1 MVTPLKATRVG
12 VGKRYLNNT
21 TQVVGNFGHHD
32 DDDDDDDDDDATCS
46 HDGRE
51 TKKERAFPESNISNS
66 SLASLHIQ

>member
-21 TQVVGNFGHHD
+21 TQVVGNFGHH
-32 DDDDDDDDDDATCS
+32 DDDDDDDDATCS